1 MGVVV
6 RGLVVA
12 LGLVLMLL
20 GLGWIVTTQG
30 TWGVGLWWVAIGG
43 FLVLAVA
50 FERQRYR
57 SEAAERTNA
66 PAGPG
71 GGEKRD
77 ELLEAR
83 FRPTAEVFIDPPTG
97 HRMRVLAEPDTGE
110 RRYVAEA

>member
-6 RGLVVA
+6 RGLIVGA
-12 LGLVLMLL
+12 GIVLMLL
-20 GLGWIVTTQG
+20 GLGWIVTSQG
-30 TWGVGLWWVAIGG
+30 TWGTGLAWVAVGG

-50 FERQRYR
+50 LERQRYR
-57 SEAAERTNA
+57 SEAAEKVNA

-77 ELLEAR
+77 ELLEPR
-83 FRPTAEVFIDPPTG
+83 FRPTAEVFIDPSTG
-97 HRMRVLAEPDTGE
+97 HRMRVLADPDSGE